1 MDGPR
6 AQGWPSADALEVEA
20 QQHSAKGQAAA
31 FDEQHDE
38 VSEVVV
44 VVVVALEQVVVLT
57 VTETVVAQAVAEEL
71 GLC

>member
-44 VVVVALEQVVVLT
+44 VVVVALEQVVV
-57 VTETVVAQAVAEEL
+57 TETVVAQAVAEEL

>member
-1 MDGPR
+1 M
-6 AQGWPSADALEVEA
+6 EA

-44 VVVVALEQVVVLT
+44 VVVVALEQVVGLT

-71 GLC
+71 DLC

>member
-44 VVVVALEQVVVLT
+44 VVVALEQVVVLT

>member
-20 QQHSAKGQAAA
+20 QQHSAK
-31 FDEQHDE
+31 

-44 VVVVALEQVVVLT
+44 VVVVALEQVVGLT

-71 GLC
+71 DLC